1 MQTESVKATAVQ
13 QGMRLATAKLIEA
26 LKDGKVGD
34 VLTDEEMFAI
44 CERKTMPGGNGYV
57 NLQSA
62 IRHVEK
68 NYGLVWRRVATAG
81 CIKCLDGV
89 ERCGVLASN
98 RRHIGKVSRRALVV
112 GRSIQVD
119 ELPESERTEALVQVA
134 QLQAVEH
141 FSRTETTKR
150 LVARKATAAPDM
162 AKLLEV
168 FAK

>member
-13 QGMRLATAKLIEA
+13 QGMGLETAKLIEL
-26 LKDGKVGD
+26 LKGGKVGD

-44 CERKTMPGGNGYV
+44 CERKTMPGGDGYG

-62 IRHVEK
+62 IKHVET
-68 NYGLVWRRVATAG
+68 NYGLVWRRVKMTG
-81 CIKCLDGV
+81 SIKCYDDQEKYGV
-89 ERCGVLASN
+89 IGSM

-134 QLQAVEH
+134 QLKAIEQ
-141 FSRTETTKR
+141 FSRTEMTKR

-162 AKLLEV
+162 AKLLQAFE
-168 FAK
+168 K